1 MKLMRSSKFFSKR
14 VQNKIGFC
22 ITSIRSDH
30 GGEFEN
36 HAFENFCNENDI
48 SHNFSSL
55 RTPQQNGVVERKN
68 RSLQE
73 IARTMFLESGLS
85 KSFWAKIVNITCY
98 IQNRVFLRLIIK
110 KTTYELWKGRKPNI
124 SYFHVFEFECFI
136 LNTKD
141 KLSKFDP
148 GVFLRYSS
156 MSKAYRIYNK
166 KTQTMEETI
175 HLTFKEKKKDVDQKV
190 QDLEKEMEN
199 LSLNHDDRNQQSLQ
213 IATRNG
219 SEDSDFPLHQHVSDD
234 ISEVLEESPIKR
246 RYSGTRELR
255 DVSQN
260 QIISEPSQGVR
271 TRFSLRTE
279 SNLALI

>member
-1 MKLMRSSKFFSKR
+1 
-14 VQNKIGFC
+14 
-22 ITSIRSDH
+22 
-30 GGEFEN
+30 
-36 HAFENFCNENDI
+36 
-48 SHNFSSL
+48 
-55 RTPQQNGVVERKN
+55 
-68 RSLQE
+68 
-73 IARTMFLESGLS
+73 
-85 KSFWAKIVNITCY
+85 
-98 IQNRVFLRLIIK
+98 
-110 KTTYELWKGRKPNI
+110 
-124 SYFHVFEFECFI
+124 
-136 LNTKD
+136 
-141 KLSKFDP
+141 
-148 GVFLRYSS
+148 
-156 MSKAYRIYNK
+156 
-166 KTQTMEETI
+166 MEETI

-213 IATRNG
+213 IAIRNG